1 MTISSASAVNDQF
14 VAGKNKII
22 NGDLRYNQRNFTSI
36 TQSGGFW
43 GFDRFIV
50 QASTSATMTAQT
62 FTPGT
67 APVSGYEG
75 INYVQVT
82 SASQSATTDYTQIA
96 TKIEDVRTLAGQTWT
111 YSFWAKASTGTPQLT
126 ITLEQC
132 FGTGGT
138 PSANV
143 QTPFGNVTLS
153 TSWQRY
159 SVTGVIP
166 SIAGKTLGTNN
177 DHFTQ
182 TDTFLSLGSN
192 YSGYGTLGVQNI
204 TVSFWGFQLEAG
216 TVATAFTTASGSI
229 AGELALCQRY
239 YNKIIGDPTTLNSY
253 QMFCVTMVESAT
265 TAWGPIY
272 LPVKMRAAPSV
283 TFGGTSSWSFGGTLI
298 SVASLLYDTNQSNSH
313 VIVIGTGS
321 ASGWTTFQSRYI
333 RSNGDASASINCSA
347 EL

>member
-1 MTISSASAVNDQF
+1 MSISSASAFIDQYF
-14 VAGKNKII
+14 AGKNKLI
-22 NGDLRYNQRNFTSI
+22 NGDLRYNQRNFTSVTGI
-36 TQSGGFW
+36 GGYH
-43 GFDRFIV
+43 FDRFV
-50 QASTSATMTAQT
+50 TQASTGSTTTAQT

-67 APVSGYEG
+67 APVAGYEA

-82 SASQSATTDYTQIA
+82 SSGQSATTDYTQIA
-96 TKIEDVRTLAGQTWT
+96 QKVEDVRTLAGQTWT
-111 YSFWAKASTGTPQLT
+111 YSFWAKASTGTPQLA
-126 ITLEQC
+126 ITLEQV

-159 SVTGVIP
+159 SLTGFVP

-192 YSGYGTLGVQNI
+192 YSAYGTLGVQNI

-216 TVATAFTTASGSI
+216 TTATAFTTATGNY
-229 AGELALCQRY
+229 ANEFQACQRY
-239 YNKIIGDPTTLNSY
+239 YHRNIANGQYVAFALGQAKSTTVAVFPY
-253 QMFCVTMVESAT
+253 QLPVPMRAYPSLESGGTFAVDYGGAGITVTVAASSTFSGNTRMYMIDATGTGLTQFRPYILENLTDAT
-265 TAWGPIY
+265 TY
-272 LPVKMRAAPSV
+272 LG
-283 TFGGTSSWSFGGTLI
+283 F
-298 SVASLLYDTNQSNSH
+298 N
-313 VIVIGTGS
+313 
-321 ASGWTTFQSRYI
+321 
-333 RSNGDASASINCSA
+333 A